1 MTYRLL
7 TILLVA
13 SSQLVA
19 KTYYVSPDGELV
31 NKGTLESPLPFEY
44 FERPRNHA
52 GDTFLV
58 MDGSYPKHW
67 ITHIYGEKN
76 RPVIIKSQHWLGA
89 DLIGVK
95 QKREN
100 TRKILQIKGRY
111 SWFIDFE
118 IYNTEAFN
126 RISNS
131 GEEFYFSDGVH
142 LMGKGSKV
150 INCVAHDVL
159 IGFSTWGPA
168 LEGEIYGCLAYNIGW
183 NNLNSSRKGKGHGH
197 GYYVQNKAGQH
208 AYKKLVLNIVWG
220 TASEGFH
227 AYTQK
232 GNIENFHLENNLAY
246 NLIGY
251 NQNRT
256 PGRGFIL
263 GGYQPVTGLRF
274 INNHLYKSALQIGYG
289 AKYPIISKNVIF
301 DNNYL
306 VRSNIGLYH
315 LAEVKSFTNN
325 VIVAADPLLI
335 AVQALGK
342 PERTWQWPFQD
353 NKIYLRATA
362 SANQPRIGL
371 QELTV
376 GGTKYIPLKQSGWKD
391 HANEIIKTT
400 PSSEAFLYQNKY
412 DPHRALVYIYNFK
425 EMDSFPV
432 EMAKFLEKGEKF
444 EVRDIENI
452 HKVVYEGIYENQ
464 PVNLPMNLTELAP
477 IHGNLPSEHAK
488 HSDKGFNAF
497 LIKKIE

>member
-1 MTYRLL
+1 MPYKLL
-7 TILLVA
+7 TILLLA
-13 SSQLVA
+13 GSPLVA
-19 KTYYVSPDGELV
+19 KTYYVSPEGKLV
-31 NKGTLESPLPFEY
+31 NKGTRESPLPFEY
-44 FERPRNHA
+44 FERPKNHA

-58 MDGSYPKHW
+58 MEGQYPGHW
-67 ITHIYGEKN
+67 VTRIYGEKN
-76 RPVIIKSQHWLGA
+76 RPVIIKSEHWLGA
-89 DLIGVK
+89 DLIGV
-95 QKREN
+95 QEKREN
-100 TRKILQIKGRY
+100 TRKILQIKGSY

-118 IYNTEAFN
+118 IYDTEAFN

-131 GEEFYFSDGVH
+131 GEAFFCSDGVH
-142 LMGKGSKV
+142 LMGTESKV

-159 IGFSTWGPA
+159 IGFSTWA
-168 LEGEIYGCLAYNIGW
+168 SSIAGEIYGCLAYNIGW
-183 NNLNSSRKGKGHGH
+183 NNLKSSRKSKGHGH
-197 GYYVQNKAGQH
+197 GYYVQNKANQDT
-208 AYKKLVLNIVWG
+208 YKKMVLNIVWG

-263 GGYQPVTGLRF
+263 GGYQPVSGLRF
-274 INNHLYKSALQIGYG
+274 INNHAYKVAVQLGYG
-289 AKYPIISKNVIF
+289 ANYPIISKNVVF

-306 VRSNIGLYH
+306 VGSNIGLYH

-325 VIVAADPLLI
+325 FIVTRDPMLT

-342 PERTWQWPFQD
+342 SERTWQWPFKD
-353 NKIYLRATA
+353 NKIYVSNSTAT
-362 SANQPRIGL
+362 SHPRIGM

-376 GGTKYIPLKQSGWKD
+376 GGTKYISLTQSEWK
-391 HANEIIKTT
+391 NNTNQVIRTT
-400 PSSEAFLYQNKY
+400 PASEAFLYQNKY
-412 DPHRALVYIYNFK
+412 DPNRALVFIYNFK

-432 EMAKFLEKGEKF
+432 EMGKFLQNGEKF

-452 HKVVYEGIYENQ
+452 HKVVHEGVYQDQ
-464 PVNLPMNLTELAP
+464 PVNFTMNLTELAP
-477 IHGNLPSEHAK
+477 IHGNLPREHAK

-497 LIKKIE
+497 LIRKIN